1 MNKNLFLLLIL
12 AVLFSCNEE
21 ISVGSS
27 LLEEGSIDIEYNDS
41 IGVTA
46 KTVLSDSV
54 VVYRTSASFNG
65 RTYLVGSIDDP
76 VFGPSFS
83 ETYMSSGLS
92 SLSFPIFDTLKIDS
106 VILAVPL
113 DTLGQFGKDNIMHDF
128 TVFQLSDVLPN
139 EELNSEQQFDV
150 DPVPV
155 AEFTTRI
162 NHRDSVQYY
171 SPNLDSTLLV
181 PARLR
186 IPLDTMLWST
196 LARDTSINRNPDAY
210 TDFVKGFKL
219 VSNPEE
225 DAMLGLDL
233 SSNSVARIEFY
244 YSETTNDTSHFLYTF
259 DLGAIR
265 SSFFS
270 HDIAGTELESALNN
284 QDSEYLYIQEMQ
296 GPNIVVDISAV
307 DDHFDKVINRA
318 ILQLPALKETD
329 PVVGPVSQ
337 LQVSYLDD
345 EGNKVRIIDNL
356 ISDGDS
362 RLSSVFGGSLDS
374 LNVNGIDYN
383 VYSIEITNHL
393 NALVAGGIESREL
406 IIESNNKA
414 GRAGRSIILG
424 PQNQNTSTRIM
435 LLTSK
440 P

>member
-54 VVYRTSASFNG
+54 VVYRTTASFNG

-76 VFGPSFS
+76 VFGRSFS
-83 ETYMSSGLS
+83 ETYMSTGLS

-270 HDIAGTELESALNN
+270 HDIAGTELESALNS

-329 PVVGPVSQ
+329 PVVSPVSQ

-345 EGNKVRIIDNL
+345 DGNKVRIIDNL

-374 LNVNGIDYN
+374 LNVNGVDYN